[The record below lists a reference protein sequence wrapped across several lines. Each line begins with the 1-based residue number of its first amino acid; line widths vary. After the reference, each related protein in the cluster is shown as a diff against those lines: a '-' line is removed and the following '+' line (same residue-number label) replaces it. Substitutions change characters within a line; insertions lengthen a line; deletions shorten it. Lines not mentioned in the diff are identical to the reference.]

1 MKMKPGFQENKLHRG
16 WDVGKPPRRM
26 VLAWLVVLMI
36 GSPVSGEDLQPEALK
51 AKFRTTVLPF
61 LKTHCLECHGQDNPE
76 AKLDLSGY
84 ISAATVA
91 SSHQTWETVLHRIVA
106 REMPPRDSGNQPTA
120 QERKAVIAWIHAAR
134 EHEARRNAGDPGLV
148 LARRLSNAEYNASIR
163 DLTGFD
169 IRPTRTFPVDPA
181 NLAGFDNSGESLAMS
196 PALLRKYLQASR
208 EVVEHLVFK
217 PEGIAFAPHPAVTDT
232 DRDRYC
238 VKRIVKF
245 YERQP
250 TDLAD
255 YFVAAW
261 EHRFRKQL
269 GRESE
274 TLAQTANRNAVS
286 EKYLKTVVT
295 LLTDEDPRIAVGPIQ
310 RLQQLWPA
318 VSTQTGQQ
326 AAVRLK
332 CERMRDYVNGLR
344 GKLRPVVEDLK
355 LEGNHVGSQPFVLW
369 KNRQYVANR
378 RTYDRTILQVSKNP
392 LPAGQAVDPDLAVPM
407 DEKER
412 SRYEAAFGRFCS
424 VFPDAFYVSER
435 GRDYVQESKKQMG
448 EKGRLLSAGFH
459 SMMGYFRDDRPLY
472 EMVLTTA
479 EQQELDQLWHELDF
493 ITGAPMRQY
502 SGFLWFERTDS
513 RYMREP
519 QFDFARPENQ
529 KSLLQAMIRQLSKV
543 YLEKARKIGG
553 TDIQIS
559 AIEHYFREIDE
570 QIRWVEAARLK
581 AEPSHLQSV
590 LDLADRAWRRSL
602 SEAEKKGLIDY
613 YQELRQ
619 EDQLSHE
626 EAIQDLVVSVLMSPH
641 FCFRVDMA
649 GSGNG
654 RAALSDDE
662 LASRLSYFL
671 WSSIPDKE
679 LRDVAATGRLHVPG
693 VLAAQ
698 VRRMLSDDRV
708 QGLATEFTGN
718 WLGYRRFQEHNSVDR
733 ERFPVFTDELRQAM
747 FEEPTHFVVDLLQEN
762 GSVLELL
769 DAKHMFVNAALA
781 SHYGVSE
788 KGFKMAVEA
797 GAARSGI
804 ESTTGPWLRIEDAGR
819 YGRGGLLPMAVFLT
833 TNAPGLR
840 TSPVK
845 RGYWVARRLL
855 GERIPPPPPNV
866 PELPQDESELGDL
879 TLREALARHRDNKSC
894 AGCHDRFDTIGLA
907 FEGYGPVG
915 ERRTKDLGGR
925 PVSTQAVFPGG
936 KPGSGL
942 DGIQAYLREH
952 RQEEYLDN
960 LCRKLLS
967 FALGRS
973 LVLSDDLLV
982 REMRTKLEANEYR
995 MGSLVESVVSSSQFL
1010 NRRTSK
1016 ELEGK

>member
-1 MKMKPGFQENKLHRG
+1 MTVKPGC
-16 WDVGKPPRRM
+16 
-26 VLAWLVVLMI
+26 LARHTHGGCGALPSWRLVVACSVMLLI
-36 GSPVSGEDLQPEALK
+36 CRPGRAQDSQPESLEDSYRA
-51 AKFRTTVLPF
+51 TVLPF
-61 LKTHCLECHGQDNPE
+61 LKSHCLECHGRDEPE

-84 ISAATVA
+84 TSAATVA
-91 SSHQTWETVLHRIVA
+91 SSHQIWETVLHRIVA
-106 REMPPRDSGNQPTA
+106 GEMPPRDAANQPTA
-120 QERKAVIAWIHAAR
+120 QQRKAVITWIHAAR
-134 EHEARRNAGDPGLV
+134 EYEARKNAGDPGLV

-181 NLAGFDNSGESLAMS
+181 NVAGFDNSGESLAMS
-196 PALLRKYLQASR
+196 PALLRKYLQATR
-208 EVVEHLVFK
+208 EVVDHMVLK
-217 PEGIAFAPHPAVTDT
+217 PEGIAFAPHSAVTDT

-255 YFVAAW
+255 YFLAAW
-261 EHRFRKQL
+261 QYRFRKLL
-269 GRESE
+269 GRGPE
-274 TLAQTANRNAVS
+274 TVETVASRNEVS
-286 EKYLKTVVT
+286 KKYLQSVLD
-295 LLTDEDPRIAVGPIQ
+295 LLTDEDPRFSVGPIQ
-310 RLQQLWPA
+310 RLRELWPGTPDGNVTPEVA
-318 VSTQTGQQ
+318 
-326 AAVRLK
+326 RLK
-332 CERMRDYVNGLR
+332 CEQMRDYVTTLR
-344 GKLRPVVEDLK
+344 AKLRPRVKDLK

-378 RTYDRTILQVSKNP
+378 RSFDRTLLQVREAP
-392 LPAGQAVDPDLAVPM
+392 LPKGTVVDPELAVPM
-407 DEKER
+407 DETER
-412 SRYEAAFGRFCS
+412 RRYEAAFDRFCS

-472 EMVLTTA
+472 DMVLTTA
-479 EQQELDQLWHELDF
+479 QQQELDRLWRELDF
-493 ITGAPMRQY
+493 VTGAPMRQY

-529 KSLLQAMIRQLSKV
+529 ESLRQPMIRQLSKV
-543 YLEKARKIGG
+543 YLEKARRIGG
-553 TDIQIS
+553 TDTQLS
-559 AIEHYFREIDE
+559 AMEHYFREINE
-570 QIRWVEAARLK
+570 QIRQVEAARRK
-581 AEPSHLQSV
+581 AESSHLQGV

-602 SEAEKKGLIDY
+602 SKSEKSGLVDY

-619 EDQLSHE
+619 QDELSHE

-654 RAALSDDE
+654 RTPLTDDE

-679 LRDVAATGRLHVPG
+679 LRKLAASGRLRVPEILG
-693 VLAAQ
+693 AQ
-698 VRRMLSDDRV
+698 VKRMLLDDRV
-708 QGLATEFTGN
+708 EGLATEFTGN
-718 WLGYRRFQEHNSVDR
+718 WLGFRRFQEHNSVDR
-733 ERFPVFTDELRQAM
+733 ERFSVFTDELRQAM
-747 FEEPTHFVVDLLQEN
+747 FEEPTHFMVDVLQN
-762 GSVLELL
+762 DRSVLELL
-769 DAKHMFVNAALA
+769 DAKHTFMNATLA
-781 SHYGVSE
+781 SHYGMSAE
-788 KGFKMAVEA
+788 RFKMALDEGGPTSGVESA
-797 GAARSGI
+797 
-804 ESTTGPWLRIEDAGR
+804 TGPWLRIGDADMF
-819 YGRGGLLPMAVFLT
+819 GRGGLLPMAVFLT
-833 TNAPGLR
+833 KNAPGLR

-879 TLREALARHRDNKSC
+879 TLRQALARHRDNKSC

-915 ERRTKDLGGR
+915 ERRTRDLGGR

-936 KPGSGL
+936 QSGSGL
-942 DGIQAYLREH
+942 HGLQAYLREY

-982 REMRTKLEANEYR
+982 REMRTNLAANGYR
-995 MGSLVESVVSSSQFL
+995 FGSLVESVVSSSQFL
-1010 NRRTSK
+1010 NRRSAK
-1016 ELEGK
+1016 KLEGK

>member
-1 MKMKPGFQENKLHRG
+1 MACS
-16 WDVGKPPRRM
+16 V
-26 VLAWLVVLMI
+26 VVLI
-36 GSPVSGEDLQPEALK
+36 CPPGRAQDRQPEVLEASYR
-51 AKFRTTVLPF
+51 ATVLPF
-61 LKTHCLECHGQDNPE
+61 LKAHCLECHGRDDPE
-76 AKLDLSGY
+76 AKLDLSDY
-84 ISAATVA
+84 TSAATVA
-91 SSHQTWETVLHRIVA
+91 SSHQIWETVLHRVVA
-106 REMPPRDSGNQPTA
+106 REMPPGDSENQPTA
-120 QERKAVIAWIHAAR
+120 QQRKGVVAWIHAAR

-181 NLAGFDNSGESLAMS
+181 NVAGFDNSGESLAMS
-196 PALLRKYLQASR
+196 PALLRKYLQATR
-208 EVVEHLVFK
+208 EVVEHMVLK
-217 PEGIAFAPHPAVTDT
+217 PEGIAFAPHSAVTDT

-238 VKRIVKF
+238 VKRIVRF

-255 YFVAAW
+255 YFLAAW
-261 EHRFRKQL
+261 QYRFRKLL
-269 GRESE
+269 GRGSE
-274 TLAQTANRNAVS
+274 TVEAVATRNAVS
-286 EKYLKTVVT
+286 KKYLKTVLD
-295 LLTDEDPRIAVGPIQ
+295 LLTDEDPRISVGPIQ
-310 RLQQLWPA
+310 RLRELWPGA
-318 VSTQTGQQ
+318 PNGNVE
-326 AAVRLK
+326 ADAVRLK
-332 CERMRDYVNGLR
+332 CERMRDYVKALR
-344 GKLRPVVEDLK
+344 VKLRPRVEDLK

-378 RTYDRTILQVSKNP
+378 RTYGRTLLQVGETP
-392 LPAGQAVDPDLAVPM
+392 LPKGAVVDPELAVPM
-407 DEKER
+407 DETER
-412 SRYEAAFGRFCS
+412 KRYEAAFDRFCS
-424 VFPDAFYVSER
+424 IFPDAFYVSER

-459 SMMGYFRDDRPLY
+459 SMMGYFRDDGPLY
-472 EMVLTTA
+472 DMVLTMA
-479 EQQELDQLWHELDF
+479 QQQELDRLWRELDF
-493 ITGAPMRQY
+493 VTGAPMRQY

-529 KSLLQAMIRQLSKV
+529 ESLRQPMIRQLSKV
-543 YLEKARKIGG
+543 YLEKARRIGG
-553 TDIQIS
+553 TDTQIS
-559 AIEHYFREIDE
+559 AMEHYFREINE
-570 QIRWVEAARLK
+570 QIRWVEAARRK
-581 AEPSHLQSV
+581 AESSHLQGV

-602 SEAEKKGLIDY
+602 SKNEKSGLADY

-619 EDQLSHE
+619 QDDLSHE

-654 RAALSDDE
+654 RTPLTDDE

-679 LRDVAATGRLHVPG
+679 LRNLAGSGRLRAPE
-693 VLAAQ
+693 VLSAQ
-698 VRRMLSDDRV
+698 VKRMLLDDRV

-718 WLGYRRFQEHNSVDR
+718 WLGFRRFQEHNSVDR
-733 ERFPVFTDELRQAM
+733 KRFSVFTDELRQAM
-747 FEEPTHFVVDLLQEN
+747 FEEPTHFVVDVLQKDR
-762 GSVLELL
+762 SVLDLL
-769 DAKHMFVNAALA
+769 DAKHTFMNATLA
-781 SHYGVSE
+781 SHYGMSA
-788 KGFKMAVEA
+788 KRFKMAVDGE
-797 GAARSGI
+797 GPRSGV
-804 ESTTGPWLRIEDAGR
+804 ESATGPWLRIEDADMF
-819 YGRGGLLPMAVFLT
+819 GRGGLLPMAVFLT
-833 TNAPGLR
+833 KNAPGLR

-915 ERRTKDLGGR
+915 ERRTRDLGGR

-936 KPGSGL
+936 HSGSGL
-942 DGIQAYLREH
+942 NGLQAYLREH

-982 REMRTKLEANEYR
+982 REMRTNLAENGYR
-995 MGSLVESVVSSSQFL
+995 IGSLVESVVSSSQFL
-1010 NRRTSK
+1010 NRRSGK
-1016 ELEGK
+1016 KLEGK